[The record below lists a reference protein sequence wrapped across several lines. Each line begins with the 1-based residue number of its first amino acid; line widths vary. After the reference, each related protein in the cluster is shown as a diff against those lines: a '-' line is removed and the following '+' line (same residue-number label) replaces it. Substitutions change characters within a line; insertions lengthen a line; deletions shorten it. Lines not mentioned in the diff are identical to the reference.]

1 MPEAVRGVPGQTVMQ
16 IPALANLIP
25 RMNMKS
31 SILLFALLFSVS
43 TYLPAQEWTSL
54 FNGKDL
60 KGWRQLDGEAPY
72 SVEGN
77 MIVGTTIANTP
88 NSFLATEKTYGDFI
102 LELEIKLDSTN
113 TGIQIRSLSD
123 PAYRDGRV
131 HGYQVEVDP
140 SNRRWTAGI
149 YDEARRGWLYPLE
162 QNPAARAA
170 YRPEAWNHLRIE
182 AIGNSI
188 RTWLNGVPAADLVD
202 DMTAEGFIAL
212 QVHSVKGP
220 SEAGKKIRW
229 RNIRIQTE
237 NLQSSPWTAIP
248 VVNLIPN
255 YLSPQER
262 AQGWELLFDG
272 KTPQGWRGAGKE
284 SFPAKGWKVENG
296 ELIVEASDGGE
307 STNGGDIVTADE
319 YQMFEFKVD
328 FKLSEGANSGIK
340 YYITESYGSDASAIG
355 LEYQLLDDERHPD
368 AKKGKNGNRTLGSLY
383 DLIPARTDKPANKPG
398 EWNQAHLVVKGVR
411 SRDWPNKA
419 FQKRAAEQ
427 FKGAYVEHWLNG
439 RLILQYER
447 GNQAFGALV
456 ARSKYE
462 DWEGFGRW
470 QSGHILLQDHGDEVH
485 FRSIKVRRLSE

>member
-1 MPEAVRGVPGQTVMQ
+1 MTTLR
-16 IPALANLIP
+16 LIGICFL
-25 RMNMKS
+25 MGYS
-31 SILLFALLFSVS
+31 TLF
-43 TYLPAQEWTSL
+43 AQEWENL

-60 KGWRQLDGEAPY
+60 SGWKQLNGEAPY
-72 SVEGN
+72 TVEDG

-102 LELEIKLDSTN
+102 LEFEIKLDSTN
-113 TGIQIRSLSD
+113 TGVQIRSLSKPD
-123 PAYRDGRV
+123 YNNGRV

-162 QNPAARAA
+162 QNPPARAA
-170 YRPEAWNHLRIE
+170 FRPKGWNHIRVE

-188 RTWLNGVPAADLVD
+188 RTWLNGVPAADLID

-212 QVHSVKGP
+212 QVHSVSGP

-229 RNIRIQTE
+229 RNVRIQTK
-237 NLQSSPWTAIP
+237 NLQRSAWTDIP

-272 KTPQGWRGAGKE
+272 KSTRGWRGAGKDA
-284 SFPAKGWKVENG
+284 FPKGGWKVEKG
-296 ELIVEASDGGE
+296 ELVVEASDGGE
-307 STNGGDIVTADE
+307 STNGGDIVTAEE

-340 YYITESYGSDASAIG
+340 YYITESYGSNASAIG

-368 AKKGKNGNRTLGSLY
+368 AKKGKNGNRTVGSLY
-383 DLIPARTDKPANKPG
+383 DLIPASSGKDVKKPG
-398 EWNQAHLVVKGVR
+398 QWNQARLVVHGIR
-411 SRDWPNKA
+411 MNDIPNQAFKKKA
-419 FQKRAAEQ
+419 PDQ
-427 FKGAYVEHWLNG
+427 FVGAYVEHWLNG
-439 RLILQYER
+439 KLILTYER
-447 GNQAFGALV
+447 GNQAFDALV

-462 DWEGFGRW
+462 KWEGFGHW
-470 QSGHILLQDHGDEVH
+470 QSGHILLQDHGDEVR
-485 FRSIKVRRLSE
+485 FRSIKVRRLSK